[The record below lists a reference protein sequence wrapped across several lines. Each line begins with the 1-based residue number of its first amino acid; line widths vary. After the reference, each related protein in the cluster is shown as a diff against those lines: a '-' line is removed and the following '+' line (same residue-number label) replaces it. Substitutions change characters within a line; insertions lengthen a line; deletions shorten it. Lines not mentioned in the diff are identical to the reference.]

1 MKTFRFFKT
10 TMALLAVSAACIL
23 TSCDKD
29 DDDMDNDKTYTIS
42 GNASGSQETPAV
54 ATSATGTLTGS
65 YNSRTNMLTYS
76 ISWSGLSGNVS
87 VAHFHGPALV
97 GVAANPIHDISI
109 STNGV
114 NGTASGSIT
123 LADST
128 ESHLLNG
135 KLYYNLHTVLNP
147 NGEIRGQVTANPN

>member
-10 TMALLAVSAACIL
+10 TMAVMALSAACII

-29 DDDMDNDKTYTIS
+29 DDDMDTDKTYSIS

-54 ATSATGTLTGS
+54 STSATGTLTGT
-65 YNSRTNMLTYS
+65 YNARTNMLTYN
-76 ISWSGLSGNVS
+76 INWSGLSGNVIA
-87 VAHFHGPALV
+87 AHFHGPALV
-97 GVAANPIHDISI
+97 GVSASPIHDISI
-109 STNGV
+109 TTNGM
-114 NGTASGSIT
+114 SGSTSGSLT

-135 KLYYNLHTVLNP
+135 KLYYNLHTTLNP
-147 NGEIRGQVTANPN
+147 NGEIRGQVTASPN